1 MEGQKFFKK
10 DIFTEICEAPKH
22 ESLFLSSHS
31 IWAKTIEGKK
41 ATVGAKDGPISHCS
55 EECREKTL
63 VMDVQWGH
71 LFTSHPNHSNP
82 VSVLAWR
89 WAPKCQTQGKVQIPT
104 RNLRREQMQ
113 KSPLGIPARPALIW
127 KLLKA
132 MKGQREAL
140 SLPVQS
146 DKHLPELGKQ
156 RVASFNRLL
165 LFF

>member
-1 MEGQKFFKK
+1 
-10 DIFTEICEAPKH
+10 
-22 ESLFLSSHS
+22 
-31 IWAKTIEGKK
+31 
-41 ATVGAKDGPISHCS
+41 
-55 EECREKTL
+55 
-63 VMDVQWGH
+63 
-71 LFTSHPNHSNP
+71 
-82 VSVLAWR
+82 
-89 WAPKCQTQGKVQIPT
+89 
-104 RNLRREQMQ
+104 MQ